1 MKRSLLLI
9 LVALSATACG
19 RRQSLQPAP
28 GQTLPPKPAL
38 ARTQP
43 TVDQLLTPEPLARP
57 ERSEELLRRSEE
69 REDDRFD
76 LPPPGR

>member
-1 MKRSLLLI
+1 MKRSLFLI
-9 LVALSATACG
+9 ILAVGAAGCG
-19 RRQSLQPAP
+19 RRDALRPAA
-28 GQTLPPKPAL
+28 GETLPRKPAL
-38 ARTQP
+38 AATQP

-57 ERSEELLRRSEE
+57 ERSEELLRRSEQ